1 MEKSS
6 FFLEKIAKV
15 NKILYNKLYAGGK
28 INIRGDW
35 MKRIQRTITLVLLL
49 VSVFATSVFAAPSTT
64 TMKNQ
69 KNQAEKEVKTLQQE
83 LTDIMTEMNRTEQKL
98 VAKGEAIIDAT
109 ERLEKAKKNEE
120 KQYNNMVKRIV
131 LMYENGN
138 SNMMEMILESGSL
151 SEMLQNVENVQALH
165 SYDRKELQ
173 EYIAVKEE
181 IANLKVTLETEQKEL
196 QKLQVSLESQKKSLD
211 TKIAAKKKEISDLD
225 AKIAE
230 AARIAAEEARKKAEE
245 EASKKNQNQIV
256 VNNNVGKG
264 DQSVGNA
271 IVAAARSY
279 IGVWYL
285 WGGNDR
291 NGIDCSGLTKA
302 CHKAVGI
309 TIDRWSGHQAI
320 GGKAIGDGKEDLDKA
335 LPGDIICYPGHVA
348 IYIGNYR
355 VIHAPCTGKKVQEA
369 SVYLGGKTI
378 TAIRRYW

>member
-1 MEKSS
+1 
-6 FFLEKIAKV
+6 L
-15 NKILYNKLYAGGK
+15 
-28 INIRGDW
+28 
-35 MKRIQRTITLVLLL
+35 Q
-49 VSVFATSVFAAPSTT
+49 
-64 TMKNQ
+64 NQ
-69 KNQAEKEVKTLQQE
+69 KNNAEKEVKTLQQE
-83 LTDIMTEMNRTEQKL
+83 LVEIMTKMNETEQQL
-98 VAKGEAIIDAT
+98 VAKGEAIIDAK
-109 ERLEKAKKNEE
+109 ERLEVAKKNEE

-138 SNMMEMILESGSL
+138 DNMLELILESGSL
-151 SEMLQNVENVQALH
+151 SEMLQNVENVQAMH
-165 SYDRKELQ
+165 AYDRKELKKFV
-173 EYIAVKEE
+173 AVKEE
-181 IANLKVTLETEQKEL
+181 IANLKTTLEEEQKSL
-196 QKLQVSLESQKKSLD
+196 QTLQASLESQQNAMNA
-211 TKIAAKKKEISDLD
+211 KIEAKKKQIRNLD
-225 AKIAE
+225 AQIAE
-230 AARIAAEEARKKAEE
+230 AARKAAEEARKKAEAE
-245 EASKKNQNQIV
+245 QNKVTI
-256 VNNNVGKG
+256 NNNVGKG

-271 IVAAARSY
+271 IVAEARTY

-302 CHKAVGI
+302 CHKKVGI

-369 SVYLGGKTI
+369 SVYLGGKQI

>member
-1 MEKSS
+1 M
-6 FFLEKIAKV
+6 V
-15 NKILYNKLYAGGK
+15 
-28 INIRGDW
+28 
-35 MKRIQRTITLVLLL
+35 
-49 VSVFATSVFAAPSTT
+49 
-64 TMKNQ
+64 
-69 KNQAEKEVKTLQQE
+69 E
-83 LTDIMTEMNRTEQKL
+83 L
-98 VAKGEAIIDAT
+98 
-109 ERLEKAKKNEE
+109 
-120 KQYNNMVKRIV
+120 
-131 LMYENGN
+131 
-138 SNMMEMILESGSL
+138 ILESGSL
-151 SEMLQNVENVQALH
+151 AEMLQNVENVQALH
-165 SYDRKELQ
+165 TYDRKELKK
-173 EYIAVKEE
+173 YVAIKEE
-181 IANLKVTLETEQKEL
+181 IAELKVTLETEQKEL
-196 QKLQVSLESQKKSLD
+196 QKLQANLESQKAALD
-211 TKIAAKKKEISDLD
+211 KKIKDKKNQIANLD
-225 AKIAE
+225 AQIAE
-230 AARIAAEEARKKAEE
+230 AARKAAEEARKKAEA
-245 EASKKNQNQIV
+245 EAAKNQV
-256 VNNNVGKG
+256 VINSNVGKG

-369 SVYLGGKTI
+369 SVYLGGKQI